1 MRTVI
6 KKLTFTGPSTFTH
19 PDRIPWNRLKIPVL
33 GPSCEACADGYYRIA
48 GLYLGLCKKCDCNG
62 HSTQCNKHTG
72 ACIGCSGAR
81 TGKTCDKCRTGY
93 TQTPTKDCVRKPK
106 IECKTDQVKDIC
118 KETPLDVVFLIDG
131 SDSIIEEDFSKVKEW
146 IIQMISEL
154 GVEKLENDLLLTIAQ
169 FSSSVET
176 ELMEKTNSKNKLT
189 DQIRNIKQMAMGTNL
204 YSGLSHVS
212 KDILPK

>member
-1 MRTVI
+1 MKHVPTVI
-6 KKLTFTGPSTFTH
+6 IVLLVSILVFAKNVTVMDTRLNVINTLEPASDVLVLVLEKLAK
-19 PDRIPWNRLKIPVL
+19 NVEL
-33 GPSCEACADGYYRIA
+33 
-48 GLYLGLCKKCDCNG
+48 
-62 HSTQCNKHTG
+62 
-72 ACIGCSGAR
+72 
-81 TGKTCDKCRTGY
+81 
-93 TQTPTKDCVRKPK
+93 
-106 IECKTDQVKDIC
+106 
-118 KETPLDVVFLIDG
+118 ETPLDVVFLIDG

-176 ELMEKTNSKNKLT
+176 ELMEKTNNKDKLT